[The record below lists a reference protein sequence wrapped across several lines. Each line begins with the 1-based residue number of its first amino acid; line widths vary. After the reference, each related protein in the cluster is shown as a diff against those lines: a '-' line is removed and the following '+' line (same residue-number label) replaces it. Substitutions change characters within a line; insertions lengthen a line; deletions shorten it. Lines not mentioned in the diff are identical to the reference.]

1 MQFLQN
7 GKKIKHAK
15 EKKLNIKK
23 HAQSKCLIFFFF

>member
-15 EKKLNIKK
+15 EKNEILKTTHSLN
-23 HAQSKCLIFFFF
+23 CLTFEIF